1 MIDRDDPVP
10 EEPRRAEAP
19 AQPQPSRMSH
29 QEMLDV
35 LGVMARQLVD
45 EAPDTLKETTAV
57 AAEWTAQA
65 ARSSAPY
72 AHRLAEVAEEASLSL
87 AERSERL
94 AADLRAELA
103 APSAPLS
110 PDLADHPD
118 AEREE
123 ADEGDDEQIHEV
135 VAKFVDADDDGED
148 QSQRHKLAGDDESD
162 RQVAAD

>member
-1 MIDRDDPVP
+1 MVDHEDAVP
-10 EEPRRAEAP
+10 EEPRQTRGP
-19 AQPQPSRMSH
+19 THRQPTRMSH
-29 QEMLDV
+29 REMLDV

-72 AHRLAEVAEEASLSL
+72 AHRLADVAEEASLSL

-123 ADEGDDEQIHEV
+123 ADEGDDEQVHEV

-148 QSQRHKLAGDDESD
+148 QSQRHELAGDDESD

>member
-1 MIDRDDPVP
+1 MVDRSHPVP
-10 EEPRRAEAP
+10 EEPSPTEGP
-19 AQPQPSRMSH
+19 TQPRPSRMSH
-29 QEMLDV
+29 REMLDV

-45 EAPDTLKETTAV
+45 EAPDNLKETTAV

-72 AHRLAEVAEEASLSL
+72 AHRLADVAEEASLSL

-118 AEREE
+118 AERKE
-123 ADEGDDEQIHEV
+123 ADEGNDEQVHEV

-148 QSQRHKLAGDDESD
+148 QSQRHELAGDDESD
-162 RQVAAD
+162 RQVAAV